1 MDPEEKIWIVRE
13 LMLLDEGA
21 RKFVADCF
29 LLLTPAEIKACRLVC
44 KEWNEFI
51 VDDVWKSKSG
61 RKRLDQKLEHRLTTS
76 LLCLLYLSSDTTS
89 K

>member
-21 RKFVADCF
+21 CKFVADCF

-51 VDDVWKSKSG
+51 VDRVWKSKSG
-61 RKRLDQKLEHRLTTS
+61 RERLGQKLVQR
-76 LLCLLYLSSDTTS
+76 
-89 K
+89 